1 MNEAFAFVHQ
11 KKKKNRKR
19 MRKPCTSLV
28 PALPPHAAVL
38 QQHRDMFFMAA
49 PTDRRRALHRAA
61 SSWVHLLGVLQGS
74 LRMANGL
81 EFPFQFVFQTDAQ
94 TGGASP
100 DSCLNASFQM
110 AVYLLESAS

>member
-1 MNEAFAFVHQ
+1 MIEAFAIVHQ
-11 KKKKNRKR
+11 KKKKKKTT

-38 QQHRDMFFMAA
+38 QQHRARFFMAA
-49 PTDRRRALHRAA
+49 PSDRRRALHRGT
-61 SSWVHLLGVLQGS
+61 STWLHLLGFVQGS

-81 EFPFQFVFQTDAQ
+81 EFPFQFVFQTDAH

-100 DSCLNASFQM
+100 
-110 AVYLLESAS
+110 